1 MVKFYVPRQVVKLS
15 FPLFFFF
22 FPNLPSPTKQ
32 CFNEDRGFEAPRSA
46 PCGIRR
52 CFLSKVCLQTLGVTD
67 GKEQA
72 LIHYFLKIIKDII

>member
-15 FPLFFFF
+15 FPLFSF

-32 CFNEDRGFEAPRSA
+32 CFSEDRGFEAPRSA